1 MEEEVASLNNLYMEH
16 QLNHLRTELQTLIP
30 HTREKRGLLNI
41 VGTGLK
47 YIYGTMDD
55 NDRREI
61 ESQLQVLET
70 NTHNAITQSNNQ
82 IQINEQFDEQ
92 LEKLTTLYSSQMKK
106 IIEQYTEM
114 RNTSTQQQKE
124 LKSEQVKYH
133 LAHLKEIIDKVEGI
147 MLTSSLGLLSQN
159 ILTDEE
165 IQANNITFEK
175 LQGIRMTV
183 ATSGRN
189 IIFIIRV
196 PIMSNET

>member
-114 RNTSTQQQKE
+114 RNMSTQQQK
-124 LKSEQVKYH
+124 
-133 LAHLKEIIDKVEGI
+133 
-147 MLTSSLGLLSQN
+147 N
-159 ILTDEE
+159 
-165 IQANNITFEK
+165 
-175 LQGIRMTV
+175 
-183 ATSGRN
+183 
-189 IIFIIRV
+189 
-196 PIMSNET
+196 

>member
-92 LEKLTTLYSSQMKK
+92 LEKLTTLYSSQMKR

-114 RNTSTQQQKE
+114 RNTSTQQ
-124 LKSEQVKYH
+124 
-133 LAHLKEIIDKVEGI
+133 
-147 MLTSSLGLLSQN
+147 
-159 ILTDEE
+159 
-165 IQANNITFEK
+165 
-175 LQGIRMTV
+175 
-183 ATSGRN
+183 
-189 IIFIIRV
+189 
-196 PIMSNET
+196 